1 MFSFVKKLG
10 PGILFAGAAIGVS
23 HLVQSTRAGAEFGYG
38 LLWALFL
45 IHLIKY
51 PFFQFAPLYT
61 TATGENLID
70 GYRRLGKP
78 VLIVYFVLTLITM
91 FTIQAAV
98 TIVTAGL
105 AIHLFGITNNVI
117 LWSSALLGISAII
130 LYRGRYSFLDKLM
143 KIIVIVLTISSIT
156 AVLIALVQTKT
167 NLSVLPSIPKGTLEV
182 SFLIAFLG
190 WMPAPLDISI
200 WQSIWTQEK
209 QDSIGTT
216 FSTKQS
222 LFDFNTGYLATIIIG
237 VLFMSLGALM
247 FYQSGDILSPKAGV
261 FANQLITIYTNNLG
275 STMGWLVGIA
285 AFTTMFSTTI
295 TALDASPKA
304 MSKSVEKIVENKF
317 KNAYL
322 LWLIVLV
329 LGTLIILKFFTT
341 SMGSMIKIAT
351 IVSFLTAPFYA
362 IANFWLVSSKNMPK
376 QWQPSLLMKIWS
388 VLGILFLIGFSVWYL
403 SVIV

>member
-1 MFSFVKKLG
+1 MFSFIKKLG

-78 VLIVYFVLTLITM
+78 VLIAYFILTLITM

-105 AIHLFGITNNVI
+105 AINLFGITNNVI

-130 LYRGRYSFLDKLM
+130 LYKGRYSFLDKLM

-156 AVLIALVQTKT
+156 AVLVALLQTKT
-167 NLSVLPSIPKGTLEV
+167 SISWLPSIPKGTLEV

-209 QDSIGTT
+209 QDSLGTT
-216 FSTKQS
+216 FNTKQS
-222 LFDFNTGYLATIIIG
+222 LFDFNTGYFATIIIG

-247 FYQSGDILSPKAGV
+247 FYQSGEILSPKAGV
-261 FANQLITIYTNNLG
+261 FANQLIAIYKNNLG
-275 STMGWLVGIA
+275 STVGWLVGIA

-304 MSKSVEKIVENKF
+304 MSKSVEKIVEKKY

-341 SMGSMIKIAT
+341 SMGGMIKIAT

-376 QWQPSLLMKIWS
+376 KWQPSLMMKVWS
-388 VLGILFLIGFSVWYL
+388 VLGILFLIGFSIWYL